1 MGYNFSEL
9 GRLIY
14 MTHGKEAVYSD
25 SFNAMEKARSNW
37 ESGSI

>member
-1 MGYNFSEL
+1 MGYNFAAL

-14 MTHGKEAVYSD
+14 MTDGKEAVYSE

-37 ESGSI
+37 KPGST